1 WREVYNKAEIMI
13 EKVFNMGA
21 NLISIVS
28 DSAPSYA
35 AARCR
40 LRVKHVQITFLP
52 CYAHQMNLFV
62 GEIFKESVEFK
73 ATSTDAI
80 KVALYFKSSL
90 NKYFIGKLR
99 SIQKDTYGKYI
110 QIAIGNDTH
119 WNSHYE
125 CFCTLIKS
133 KSSIKGECSMYEPHT
148 GSSSYRRPDEPLY
161 LPANISSI
169 LLDEDWW
176 LLLSKLVLVL
186 KPYCIIL
193 DILQRDKARLHEV
206 LGGFGYFVEFW
217 KKYDESEL
225 REKMLNPINMS
236 KLHASIKYQ
245 CKVNEVEAIRKQKST
260 ENIAGPIDLEISE
273 ESSTDI
279 QELNNNS
286 EDNLEEEEETNDVSD
301 WNRLV
306 SEWENLLLR
315 EEVDD
320 LLSTDSDDDEF
331 EINELLLNQTHPAL
345 DNVAKWQITDIF
357 VENLEIPFFI
367 ED

>member
-1 WREVYNKAEIMI
+1 
-13 EKVFNMGA
+13 
-21 NLISIVS
+21 
-28 DSAPSYA
+28 
-35 AARCR
+35 
-40 LRVKHVQITFLP
+40 
-52 CYAHQMNLFV
+52 
-62 GEIFKESVEFK
+62 
-73 ATSTDAI
+73 
-80 KVALYFKSSL
+80 
-90 NKYFIGKLR
+90 
-99 SIQKDTYGKYI
+99 
-110 QIAIGNDTH
+110 

-125 CFCTLIKS
+125 CFRMLIKS
-133 KSSIKGECSMYEPHT
+133 KVALRALGSMYEPHT

-225 REKMLNPINMS
+225 REKMLN
-236 KLHASIKYQ
+236 Q
-245 CKVNEVEAIRKQKST
+245 
-260 ENIAGPIDLEISE
+260 NIAGPIDLEISE

-286 EDNLEEEEETNDVSD
+286 EDNLEEEEETNYVSD

-320 LLSTDSDDDEF
+320 LLSTDSDGDEF